1 MQRYLFE
8 GLAQLFNILL
18 PVINRKFED
27 RRIRILRFTCSG
39 IIIFNGTTYYCFNFN
54 FHCWFCVWS
63 LLWTKHK
70 GLPPR
75 KVSTPPTA
83 SQPVSLYEDV
93 NTLPTSAEEHHEKDF
108 ELKENV
114 AYGPS
119 KTMSVK

>member
-1 MQRYLFE
+1 M
-8 GLAQLFNILL
+8 ALL
-18 PVINRKFED
+18 VIVSISTFIAGFVCGHYFGR
-27 RRIRILRFTCSG
+27 
-39 IIIFNGTTYYCFNFN
+39 
-54 FHCWFCVWS
+54 
-63 LLWTKHK
+63 KHK
-70 GLPPR
+70 DLPPR

-93 NTLPTSAEEHHEKDF
+93 NTLPTSAEEHHGKDF